1 MVTRATLSSI
11 KVKAQFYALSTGTA
25 KDLNVV
31 LAVELLQ
38 DSAGHLEQSIE
49 RHWTVAP

>member
-1 MVTRATLSSI
+1 MVTRATLSSS
-11 KVKAQFYALSTGTA
+11 KVKAQICAFSTRTA

-38 DSAGHLEQSIE
+38 DSAGHLEQPGE
-49 RHWTVAP
+49 RHRTVAP